1 MLQIDRHQSLPGMGV
16 PNTTPHP
23 QATQPINFTFCFRFR
38 LMSDSEND
46 DLEGMMTLASLADK
60 LVIAYLQVQ

>member
-1 MLQIDRHQSLPGMGV
+1 MGG

-38 LMSDSEND
+38 LLSDSKNN

-60 LVIAYLQVQ
+60 LVIAYLEVQ